1 MLGAGV
7 AVLDTDQRGAQ
18 RGLDRTGEPHRF
30 IALEPGSRNA
40 RGRHLGP
47 GSRVFAQER
56 EASRGGVRVCSTK
69 DVFWK
74 ARKK

>member
-7 AVLDTDQRGAQ
+7 PVLDTDQRGAQ
-18 RGLDRTGEPHRF
+18 RGLDHTGEPHRF
-30 IALEPGSRNA
+30 IALEPGSRNT
-40 RGRHLGP
+40 RSRHLEAEQQGFRT
-47 GSRVFAQER
+47 GKR
-56 EASRGGVRVCSTK
+56 EAEGGVRVCSTK